1 MITLQ
6 HGDCLELMSELPD
19 KSIDMVLC
27 DLPYGTTQNK
37 WDTQINLDALWAHYK
52 RVVKD
57 NGAICLFAQNPFA
70 ASLICSNPRHFRYEW
85 VWRKSI
91 ATGFLNSNKMPLRA
105 HELILVF
112 YARLPVYNQQ
122 RRTGFHNYTNIRANE
137 KANDRGGANYGHIR
151 AKAKGR
157 VNPEPYHGGSPS
169 YGKQYVSASIV
180 TDGTRCPIDVLEF
193 SSHQNKMHPTAKPV
207 PLCEYLI
214 KTYTNAG
221 DTVLDNCM
229 GSGTTGV
236 ACLNTGRNFI
246 GMELDAKYFDA
257 ASKRLG
263 QI

>member
-27 DLPYGTTQNK
+27 DLPYGTTRNK

-122 RRTGFHNYTNIRANE
+122 RRSGFHNYTHIRANE
-137 KANDRGGANYGHIR
+137 KANDRGGQIMGTFVQS
-151 AKAKGR
+151 KGGG
-157 VNPEPYHGGSPS
+157 VNPEPYHGGSP
-169 YGKQYVSASIV
+169 
-180 TDGTRCPIDVLEF
+180 
-193 SSHQNKMHPTAKPV
+193 
-207 PLCEYLI
+207 
-214 KTYTNAG
+214 
-221 DTVLDNCM
+221 
-229 GSGTTGV
+229 
-236 ACLNTGRNFI
+236 
-246 GMELDAKYFDA
+246 
-257 ASKRLG
+257 
-263 QI
+263 

>member
-1 MITLQ
+1 M
-6 HGDCLELMSELPD
+6 
-19 KSIDMVLC
+19 
-27 DLPYGTTQNK
+27 GT
-37 WDTQINLDALWAHYK
+37 
-52 RVVKD
+52 VV
-57 NGAICLFAQNPFA
+57 
-70 ASLICSNPRHFRYEW
+70 
-85 VWRKSI
+85 
-91 ATGFLNSNKMPLRA
+91 
-105 HELILVF
+105 
-112 YARLPVYNQQ
+112 Q
-122 RRTGFHNYTNIRANE
+122 RQ
-137 KANDRGGANYGHIR
+137 GG
-151 AKAKGR
+151 
-157 VNPEPYHGGSPS
+157 VNPEPYHGGPPS

-180 TDGTRCPIDVLEF
+180 ADGTRCPIDVLEF
-193 SSHQNKMHPTAKPV
+193 PSHQNKMHPTAKPV